1 MCRHDR
7 HGHPDIDTDP
17 IPIPIVSDLSATP
30 PEEGGDPTVGVDAV
44 DVAPDLASEL
54 RAASAAQLA
63 TQAEQ
68 LGKIFADT
76 GTLASAIPGY
86 RPRAS
91 QKQMAEAVAGAIS
104 QHDTVIVEAGT
115 GTGKT
120 FAYLVP
126 AMLWGGKVILST
138 GTKNLQDQ
146 LFLRD
151 IPTVRHALNVP
162 ISVSLLKGRANYVCH
177 YHLERAQANGRL
189 ASKQDAAWLR
199 DIAKFAKT
207 TASGDKA
214 ELAAVPENAPV
225 WQLVTST
232 RDNCLGSECPNYK
245 ECFVMRARKEAQQA
259 DVVVVNHHLFFA
271 DVVLR
276 DTGMAELLPAAN
288 TVIFDEAHQ
297 LPETA
302 TLFFGDTLS
311 TSQLLEIARDTVA
324 EGLSH
329 ARDAVDWVGLGAPL
343 ERATRDLRLVFG
355 RDNMRLAVGQ
365 IESDPRMREPFFET
379 LDAVETALDDFVE
392 ALASQA
398 ERAESLEQCH
408 RRAVELSQR
417 LTAWRRD
424 AVSAPA
430 PQTATAEGAEAAEDG
445 AGERTPSATPPATP
459 PAATDPPKALGPETV
474 RWVEVFSQS
483 VQLHRTPLSIA
494 PIFTRQREGQPRA
507 WVFTSAT
514 LSVKG
519 NFAHYAAQLGLDKD
533 RSLTLPSPFDY
544 ASQGLLYVPRDM
556 PQPQAPNF
564 TEAVVERALPLIEA
578 AGGRTFLLCTTLRA
592 VQKASDMLYDAFAE
606 RGLELPLL
614 VQGQASR
621 TELLDRFRELG
632 NAVLVGSQSFW
643 EGVDVRGEALSLV
656 IIDKLP
662 FAPPDDPVLAA
673 RMEVLQKKGLSPFA
687 VHQLP
692 HAVITLKQGAGRLIR
707 SESDRGVLAIC
718 DMRLVE
724 KPYGRQI
731 WQSLPPFTRTR
742 EEATVIKF
750 LEDLRTPDKETT

>member
-1 MCRHDR
+1 MCRRRYQRKIPTLPDSNEDLLS
-7 HGHPDIDTDP
+7 GHAD
-17 IPIPIVSDLSATP
+17 
-30 PEEGGDPTVGVDAV
+30 
-44 DVAPDLASEL
+44 ASEAADHAQSSGDAQ
-54 RAASAAQLA
+54 AASAKQAASQSAQLA
-63 TQAEQ
+63 TM
-68 LGKIFADT
+68 FADT
-76 GTLASAIPGY
+76 GTLATAIPGY

-91 QKQMAEAVAGAIS
+91 QQKMAEAVAKAIAEN
-104 QHDTVIVEAGT
+104 DTVIVEAGT

-162 ISVSLLKGRANYVCH
+162 VSVSLLKGRANYLCH

-199 DIAKFAKT
+199 DIARFAMT
-207 TASGDKA
+207 TSTGDKA

-225 WQLVTST
+225 WQMVTST
-232 RDNCLGSECPNYK
+232 RDNCLGSECPHYK

-276 DTGMAELLPAAN
+276 DTGMAELLPTAN

-302 TLFFGDTLS
+302 TLFFGETLS
-311 TSQLLEIARDTVA
+311 TSQLLELARDTVA

-329 ARDAVDWVGLGAPL
+329 ARDAVDWVALGAPL
-343 ERATRDLRLVFG
+343 ERAARDLRLAFG
-355 RDNMRLAVGQ
+355 KDNARMALGQ
-365 IESDPRMREPFFET
+365 IDADPRTREPFYET
-379 LDAVETALDDFVE
+379 LDALEEALSGFVE
-392 ALASQA
+392 ALESQA
-398 ERAESLEQCH
+398 ERAETLEQCH
-408 RRAVELSQR
+408 RRAVELMQR
-417 LTAWRRD
+417 LTAWRD
-424 AVSAPA
+424 
-430 PQTATAEGAEAAEDG
+430 DG
-445 AGERTPSATPPATP
+445 AVAAPMPAALADQSSDQSLDLQSGQTSDRASLSDAPGKNAPDSPPAKP
-459 PAATDPPKALGPETV
+459 VPLGPDTV
-474 RWVEVFSQS
+474 RWVEVFSHT

-519 NFAHYAAQLGLDKD
+519 NFTHYAAQLGLDKD

-544 ASQGLLYVPRDM
+544 AKQGLLYVPRDM
-556 PQPQAPNF
+556 PPPQSPQF
-564 TEAVVERALPLIEA
+564 TEAVVEKALPLIEA

-592 VQKASDMLYDAFAE
+592 VQKASDMLYDLFAE
-606 RGLELPLL
+606 RGISLPLL

-621 TELLDRFRELG
+621 TELLDRFRQLG

-718 DMRLVE
+718 DTRLVE

-742 EEATVIKF
+742 EADTVIRF
-750 LEDLRTPDKETT
+750 LTDLRKPAIELEGRDPD